1 MKSLFDLF
9 PAIAFFAAFYLGGKD
24 IITGTAALMVASV
37 AQVALGWLL
46 WRKVDRMHAVVLGIV
61 LVFGGLTLFFRDETF
76 IKWKPTI
83 VDFVFAAVL
92 LGSDFIARRNLIRMG
107 AEAVVKRMG
116 EGMHI
121 IAPDG
126 TWRWV
131 NIAAAAFFA
140 ACGVL
145 NLWLIG
151 RVDTETWVDIKTFG
165 YPVLNLAF
173 MVVLMAWLWR
183 HIVQPAG
190 TPANHEKQE

>member
-9 PAIAFFAAFYLGGKD
+9 PAIAFFAVFYLSGKD
-24 IITGTAALMVASV
+24 IIQGTAALMIASV
-37 AQVALGWLL
+37 VQVVLGWLV

-83 VDFVFAAVL
+83 VDFVFAAIL
-92 LGSDFIARRNLIRMG
+92 LGSDLLARRNLIRMG

-121 IAPDG
+121 VAPDA
-126 TWRWV
+126 TWRLV
-131 NIAAAAFFA
+131 NLAAAAFFA
-140 ACGVL
+140 GCGVL
-145 NLWLIG
+145 NLWLIE

-165 YPVLNLAF
+165 YPVLNIVF

-190 TPANHEKQE
+190 EAANNDKQE